1 MYGRIADRF
10 GWTFSELFDED
21 ESIVL
26 KAIQMM
32 NITDALRRVNSAI
45 EKHQPDA
52 IPPGDYAIWKM
63 VNDAEKED
71 IDD

>member
-1 MYGRIADRF
+1 
-10 GWTFSELFDED
+10 
-21 ESIVL
+21 
-26 KAIQMM
+26 MM

-52 IPPGDYAIWKM
+52 IPSGDYAIWKM
-63 VNDAEKED
+63 VNDADKED